1 MHTFLNTPV
10 GVLKL
15 TVQDDKLTGIEFVQK
30 ILSKKNQSNE
40 NKKSFEKIIQQLN
53 QYFKNSAFLF
63 DLPFQLNVTPFQ
75 KKVLSAMQKIPSGET
90 KTYGEL
96 ALELKTSARAIGQA
110 CRKNPISIVI
120 PCHRVTAKNN
130 LGGFA
135 GKKSGRLL
143 DIKKYLLMHENVK

>member
-1 MHTFLNTPV
+1 
-10 GVLKL
+10 
-15 TVQDDKLTGIEFVQK
+15 
-30 ILSKKNQSNE
+30 
-40 NKKSFEKIIQQLN
+40 
-53 QYFKNSAFLF
+53 
-63 DLPFQLNVTPFQ
+63 
-75 KKVLSAMQKIPSGET
+75 MQKIPSGET